1 MTAILGYVDLL
12 AEAPGPAGRERYVER
27 LRDRAESV
35 TALGEQIRHI
45 EQAFEAEHRVK
56 FAVDPAAVVQA
67 VCAQHRAERPD
78 ATLRFDAPP
87 EVRTVFA
94 DGLLERAV
102 DAVIENALEHH
113 EGTPIVEVRVEP
125 VDDRWV
131 DIVVSGDGPGIPERE
146 RQILSG
152 RREITQLDHSMGL
165 GLWVARR
172 VVEDVDGSL
181 RFGDADDG
189 TTVRLRLRR
198 TEASA

>member
-45 EQAFEAEHRVK
+45 EQAFEEEHRVK

-102 DAVIENALEHH
+102 DAVIEKSSNTTRGRPSSRCASSRSTTGGSTSSSAATDLA
-113 EGTPIVEVRVEP
+113 PP
-125 VDDRWV
+125 
-131 DIVVSGDGPGIPERE
+131 SG
-146 RQILSG
+146 SG
-152 RREITQLDHSMGL
+152 RY
-165 GLWVARR
+165 
-172 VVEDVDGSL
+172 
-181 RFGDADDG
+181 
-189 TTVRLRLRR
+189 
-198 TEASA
+198 